1 LADLATRTGFDRDAL
16 EALPAAPGFA
26 RALRERAFEEFVTLP
41 VPAQE
46 TEEWRYTD
54 LSGLALG
61 AFRSFVE
68 GGHADNLDD
77 VPAAVLE
84 ATGDVGERAG
94 LLVQRNSEALT
105 SHLAPELAEQGV
117 VFTDLDHAAEQHPEL
132 IEPSLHAIVPTDRTK
147 FTALHGAFR
156 SGGTFVYVPPR
167 TRVEL
172 PLQTLT
178 YLEADGAAVFP
189 HTLIVVGQEAEVTFI
204 DRYVSPDLGAVLS
217 DAVVEIDCGPASRV
231 RYVSLQEW
239 GAGVTHLSVQR
250 ARLARDAEFR
260 SLSVAFG
267 ADLSRNEFESVLAE
281 PGATSEMLGLYFAD
295 GSQHFDHRTL
305 QDHVAGNGNSNL
317 LYKGA
322 LKGHSRAIYSGWVH
336 IRPGATHSNAFQTN
350 RNIVLSE
357 HAKADAIPNLEI
369 ENNEVRCGHAASV
382 GPVDEEALFYLQS
395 RGIPRKEAERLIVF
409 GFFQEVLDR
418 VDLPEVRRGL
428 EQAIEREL
436 QQED

>member
-1 LADLATRTGFDRDAL
+1 VLILADIATRN
-16 EALPAAPGFA
+16 GFA
-26 RALRERAFEEFVTLP
+26 RAVLPAAEGFSKELRERAFEEFVTLP

-54 LSGLALG
+54 LSGFDLG
-61 AFRSFVE
+61 AFSAFAA
-68 GGHADNLDD
+68 GGPRATTLDD
-77 VPAAVLE
+77 VPGDILAA
-84 ATGDVGERAG
+84 AGDVGDRAG
-94 LLVQRNSEALT
+94 FLVQRNSETLIA
-105 SHLAPELAEQGV
+105 HLDPSVDDGVHFESIDDAIADHPQLVQGR
-117 VFTDLDHAAEQHPEL
+117 LH
-132 IEPSLHAIVPTDRTK
+132 SLVPTERTK

-156 SGGTFVYVPPR
+156 TGGSFVYVPDGV
-167 TRVEL
+167 RVEL
-172 PLQTLT
+172 PIQALT
-178 YLEADGAAVFP
+178 YLDADGSAVFP
-189 HTLIVVGQEAEVTFI
+189 HTLIVVGAQAEVTFI
-204 DRYVSPDLGAVLS
+204 DRYVSPDLTNALS
-217 DAVVEIDCGPASRV
+217 DAVVEIDCGPASKV

-239 GAGVTHLSVQR
+239 GSGVTHLSVQR
-250 ARLARDAEFR
+250 ARLAKDAKFH

-281 PGATSEMLGLYFAD
+281 PGASSEMLGLYFAD

-305 QDHVAGNGNSNL
+305 QDHEAGNGQSDL

-322 LKGHSRAIYSGWVH
+322 LKGYSRAIYSGWVH
-336 IRPGATHSNAFQTN
+336 IRPHATNSNAFQTN
-350 RNIVLSE
+350 RNVVLSE

-382 GPVDEEALFYLQS
+382 GPVDEEALFYLES

-418 VDLPEVRRGL
+418 IDIPEVRSGI

-436 QQED
+436 AR

>member
-1 LADLATRTGFDRDAL
+1 MADLATRNGFDREAL
-16 EALPAAPGFA
+16 GELPPSPAFLQRLREAAHAQYEALP
-26 RALRERAFEEFVTLP
+26 L
-41 VPAQE
+41 PAQE

-54 LSGLALG
+54 LSELDLG
-61 AFRSFVE
+61 SYRAFAP
-68 GGHADNLDD
+68 GGHADTLDD
-77 VPAAVLE
+77 VPAEILDA
-84 ATGDVGERAG
+84 AGDVGERAG
-94 LLVQRNSEALT
+94 LLIQRNSEPLT
-105 SHLAPELAEQGV
+105 SHLDPALAEQGV
-117 VFTDLDHAAEQHPEL
+117 VFTDLERAAEL
-132 IEPSLHAIVPTDRTK
+132 RAKLVEPALHGIVPTDRTK
-147 FTALHGAFR
+147 LTALHGAFR
-156 SGGTFVYVPPR
+156 SGGTFVFVPPR

-172 PLQTLT
+172 PLQSLT
-178 YLEADGAAVFP
+178 YLDADGAAVFP
-189 HTLIVVGQEAEVTFI
+189 HTLIVVGAESELTFI
-204 DRYVSPDLGAVLS
+204 DRYVSPDLERALS
-217 DAVVEIDCGPASRV
+217 DAVVEIEAGPASRV

-239 GAGVTHLSVQR
+239 GAGVSHVSVQR

-305 QDHVAGNGNSNL
+305 QDHEAPNGTSDL

-322 LKGHSRAIYSGWVH
+322 LKGSSRAIYSGWVH

-357 HAKADAIPNLEI
+357 HAKADTIPNLEI

-382 GPVDEEALFYLQS
+382 GPVDQEALFYLQS
-395 RGIPRKEAERLIVF
+395 RGISRKEAERLIVF
-409 GFFQEVLDR
+409 GFFQEVLER
-418 VDLPEVRRGL
+418 VDLPEVRAGL

-436 QQED
+436 ERD

>member
-16 EALPAAPGFA
+16 EGLPAASSFG

-54 LSGLALG
+54 LSGLDLG
-61 AFRSFVE
+61 AFRPFTA
-68 GGHADNLDD
+68 GGRAENLDG
-77 VPAAVLE
+77 VPPEILE
-84 ATGDVGERAG
+84 AAGDVGERAG
-94 LLVQRNSEALT
+94 LLVQRNSEPMM
-105 SHLAPELAEQGV
+105 SHLAPELAELGV
-117 VFTDLDHAAEQHPEL
+117 VFTDLDDAADRKPEL
-132 IEPSLHAIVPTDRTK
+132 VEPYLHTIVPTDRTK

-156 SGGTFVYVPPR
+156 SGGTFLYVPPR
-167 TRVEL
+167 VRIEL
-172 PLQTLT
+172 PLQALT
-178 YLEADGAAVFP
+178 YVDAANAAVFP
-189 HTLIVVGQEAEVTFI
+189 HTLIVVGPEAEVTVI
-204 DRYVSPDLGAVLS
+204 DRYVSPDLGPALS
-217 DAVVEIDCGPASRV
+217 DAVVEIDCGPASHV

-250 ARLARDAEFR
+250 ARLAKDAEFH

-305 QDHVAGNGNSNL
+305 QDHVAGNGTSNL

-322 LKGHSRAIYSGWVH
+322 LKGSSRAIYSGWVH
-336 IRPGATHSNAFQTN
+336 IRPGAAHSDAFQTN
-350 RNIVLSE
+350 RNVVLSE

-409 GFFQEVLDR
+409 GFFQEVLDK
-418 VDLPEVRRGL
+418 VALPEVRRGL
-428 EQAIEREL
+428 EHAIEREL
-436 QQED
+436 EKD

>member
-16 EALPAAPGFA
+16 EALPAASEFV
-26 RALRERAFEEFVTLP
+26 RRLRQGAFEEFVTLP

-54 LSGLALG
+54 LSALDLG
-61 AFRSFVE
+61 SFRAFTP
-68 GGHADNLDD
+68 GGHADNLDE
-77 VPAAVLE
+77 VPGDVLE
-84 ATGDVGERAG
+84 AAGDVGERAG
-94 LLVQRNSEALT
+94 LLVQRNSEPLT
-105 SHLAPELAEQGV
+105 SHLAPQLAERGV
-117 VFTDLDHAAEQHPEL
+117 VFTDLDHAADRRPEL
-132 IEPSLHAIVPTDRTK
+132 VEPALHAIVPTDRTK

-156 SGGTFVYVPPR
+156 SGGTFLYVPPR

-172 PLQTLT
+172 PLQALT
-178 YLEADGAAVFP
+178 YLDAGNAVVFP
-189 HTLIVVGQEAEVTFI
+189 HTLIVVGAEAEVTFI
-204 DRYVSPDLGAVLS
+204 DRYVSPDLDPALS
-217 DAVVEIDCGPASRV
+217 VAVVEIDCGPASRV

-295 GSQHFDHRTL
+295 GTQHFDHRTL
-305 QDHVAGNGNSNL
+305 QDHVAGNGKSNL

-322 LKGHSRAIYSGWVH
+322 LKGSSRAIYSGWVH
-336 IRPGATHSNAFQTN
+336 IRPGASRSDAFQTN

-395 RGIPRKEAERLIVF
+395 RGISRKEAERLIVF

-418 VDLPEVRRGL
+418 VDLPEVRSGL

-436 QQED
+436 ERED

>member
-1 LADLATRTGFDRDAL
+1 LADLATRNGFDRDAL
-16 EALPAAPGFA
+16 EALPAASGFA
-26 RALRERAFEEFVTLP
+26 RAIRERAFEEFVTLP

-54 LSGLALG
+54 LSDLDFG
-61 AFRSFVE
+61 AFRAFVP
-68 GGHADNLDD
+68 GGRARNLDG
-77 VPAAVLE
+77 VPPEVLDAA
-84 ATGDVGERAG
+84 GDVGERAG
-94 LLVQRNSEALT
+94 LLVQRNSDPLI
-105 SHLAPELAEQGV
+105 SHLARELGDRGV
-117 VFTDLDHAAEQHPEL
+117 VFTDLDDAADLRPEL
-132 IEPSLHAIVPTDRTK
+132 VEPYLHAIVPTDRTK

-156 SGGTFVYVPPR
+156 SGGTFVYVPPG

-172 PLQTLT
+172 PLQSLT
-178 YLEADGAAVFP
+178 YLDADAAAVFP
-189 HTLIVVGQEAEVTFI
+189 HTLIVVGAEAEVTFI
-204 DRYVSPDLGAVLS
+204 DRYVSPDLDRALS
-217 DAVVEIDCGPASRV
+217 DAVVEIDCGPASKV

-250 ARLARDAEFR
+250 ARLARDAEFH

-267 ADLSRNEFESVLAE
+267 ADLSRSEFESVLAE
-281 PGATSEMLGLYFAD
+281 PGASSEMLGLYFAD

-305 QDHVAGNGNSNL
+305 QDHVAGNGKSDL

-322 LKGHSRAIYSGWVH
+322 LKGSSRSIYSGWVH
-336 IRPGATHSNAFQTN
+336 IRPGATNSNAFQTN

-357 HAKADAIPNLEI
+357 HAKADTIPNLEI

-418 VDLPEVRRGL
+418 VELVEVRRGL

-436 QQED
+436 ERD

>member
-1 LADLATRTGFDRDAL
+1 MTGLATRNGFDGEAL
-16 EALPAAPGFA
+16 AALPAGPEFI
-26 RALRERAFEEFVTLP
+26 RAQRERAHAEYEALP

-54 LSGLALG
+54 LSELDLG
-61 AFRSFVE
+61 SFRAFAP
-68 GGHADNLDD
+68 GGQADNLDD
-77 VPAAVLE
+77 VPPEVLLAA
-84 ATGDVGERAG
+84 GDVGERAG
-94 LLVQRNSEALT
+94 LLVQRNSEVLT
-105 SHLAPELAEQGV
+105 AHLAPELAEQGV
-117 VFTDLDHAAEQHPEL
+117 VFTGLDAAAERLPEL
-132 IEPSLHAIVPTDRTK
+132 VEPHLHAIVPTDRTK

-156 SGGTFVYVPPR
+156 TGGTFLYVPPR
-167 TRVEL
+167 VRVEL
-172 PLQTLT
+172 PLQSLT
-178 YLEADGAAVFP
+178 YLDAGSAAVFP
-189 HTLIVVGQEAEVTFI
+189 HTLIVVGEQADVTFI
-204 DRYVSPDLGAVLS
+204 DRYVSPALDRALS
-217 DAVVEIDCGPASRV
+217 DAVVEIDVGPASKV
-231 RYVSLQEW
+231 SYVSLQEW
-239 GAGVTHLSVQR
+239 GEGVTHVSVQR
-250 ARLARDAEFR
+250 ARLARDAEFH

-281 PGATSEMLGLYFAD
+281 PGGHSEMLGLYFAD

-305 QDHVAGNGNSNL
+305 QDHEAPNGTSQL

-322 LKGHSRAIYSGWVH
+322 LKGASRAIYSGWVH
-336 IRPGATHSNAFQTN
+336 IRPGASRSDAFQTN

-409 GFFQEVLDR
+409 GFFREVLDR
-418 VDLPEVRRGL
+418 VGLEEVRRGL

-436 QQED
+436 ER

>member
-1 LADLATRTGFDRDAL
+1 VADVATRDGFDL
-16 EALPAAPGFA
+16 EAL
-26 RALRERAFEEFVTLP
+26 RALPPAPEFLERMRSSAHAQYQALP
-41 VPAQE
+41 LPAQE

-54 LSGLALG
+54 LSELDLG
-61 AFRSFVE
+61 SFRAFAP
-68 GGHADNLDD
+68 GGHADTLDD
-77 VPAAVLE
+77 VPAQILE
-84 ATGDVGERAG
+84 AAGDVGERAG

-105 SHLAPELAEQGV
+105 SHLAPELAERGV
-117 VFTDLDHAAEQHPEL
+117 VFTDLDHAAELRPEVV
-132 IEPSLHAIVPTDRTK
+132 EPSLHRIVPTDRTK
-147 FTALHGAFR
+147 LTALHGAFR

-167 TRVEL
+167 TRIEL
-172 PLQTLT
+172 PLQSLT
-178 YLEADGAAVFP
+178 YLEEDGAAVFP
-189 HTLIVVGQEAEVTFI
+189 HTLIVVGAESELTFI
-204 DRYVSPDLGAVLS
+204 DRYVSPDLDRALS
-217 DAVVEIDCGPASRV
+217 DAIVEIDAGPASRV

-250 ARLARDAEFR
+250 ARLGRDAEFH

-295 GSQHFDHRTL
+295 GTQHFDHRTL
-305 QDHVAGNGNSNL
+305 QDHEAPNGTSNL

-322 LKGHSRAIYSGWVH
+322 LKGSSRAIYSGWVH
-336 IRPGATHSNAFQTN
+336 IRPGATRSDAFQTN

-357 HAKADAIPNLEI
+357 HAKADTIPNLEI

-382 GPVDEEALFYLQS
+382 GPVDQEALFYLQS
-395 RGIPRKEAERLIVF
+395 RGISREEAERLIVF

-418 VDLPEVRRGL
+418 VDLAEVRSGL

-436 QQED
+436 ERE